1 MPAELEGLA
10 SIQEVLVQQNKG
22 EEEDEEA
29 KDEDEETNRGMAEG
43 EGFSCLFILFAV
55 VVHLVTAT
63 SFSCILKSWSA
74 EAKTQS
80 A

>member
-10 SIQEVLVQQNKG
+10 SIQEVLVQQNK
-22 EEEDEEA
+22 EEDEEV
-29 KDEDEETNRGMAEG
+29 KDEDEETDGGMAEG